1 MKQKISTKRKK
12 VSFAKWGVFFIIP
25 FFVVYF
31 IFSLIPLGQTFYY
44 SFFEQYTDVTFEEIK
59 EFVGFDNYIYIFT
72 ESNFLE
78 YAKNTMI
85 IWIIGFIPQI
95 IISLLLAV
103 WFTDRRLKIK
113 GQRFFKTVIYMPNLI
128 MASAFGLMFNTFFSA
143 SGPVTNLLMDW
154 GILQEEFRFLDSVV
168 SVRVIIASMNFLMW
182 FGNTT
187 LLLLSGIMGIDEE
200 IFEAARVDGSSSI
213 RTFFQIT
220 MPLLKPIF
228 IYVLITSLIG
238 GIQLFDTAQIFTEP
252 KGGPDMTSNTIMMY
266 IYTLINGSKNYGE
279 AGAVSVI
286 LFIATAILSLGVFF
300 FTNKE
305 KVFKPK
311 KKVIA
316 DE

>member
-1 MKQKISTKRKK
+1 MEQKISTKRKK
-12 VSFAKWGVFFIIP
+12 VSFAKWGYFFIIP

-44 SFFEQYTDVTFEEIK
+44 SFFERYTDMFEEVSN
-59 EFVGFDNYIYIFT
+59 FVGIQNYIDIFT

-78 YAKNTMI
+78 YAKNTII
-85 IWIIGFIPQI
+85 IWLIGFIPQI
-95 IISLLLAV
+95 IVSLLLAV
-103 WFTDRRLKIK
+103 WFTDRRLKLK

-128 MASAFGLMFNTFFSA
+128 MASAFGLMFLTFFSA
-143 SGPVTNLLMDW
+143 NGPVTNLLMDW
-154 GILQEEFRFLDSVV
+154 GILQEEFRFMDSVV

-238 GIQLFDTAQIFTEP
+238 GIQLFDIAQIFTQTQ
-252 KGGPDMTSNTIMMY
+252 GGPDMTSNTLMMY
-266 IYTLINGSKNYGE
+266 IYRLISTSKNYGE
-279 AGAVSVI
+279 AGAASVI

-300 FTNKE
+300 FTNKD